1 LRRQQ
6 RNDSVILFWK
16 YRKERQTVKRILS
29 ALLALVLA
37 FGAVVTAAPKAEAVS
52 FSDVKP
58 GSWYYEDVMKL
69 AGYGFIN
76 GKGGGRFCPNDQ
88 MKRGEFIKLLA
99 VVSEYLPVTPLKGV
113 HWSELYW
120 NALNETGV
128 LEVVEADS
136 KGNQYAYPLIPLDAA
151 ELDKNINRYEMAYLI
166 NRSVYMVYYENQMQ
180 LKDSGDSFA
189 NHIGDYDTM
198 TPAYRSSV
206 EQVYSK
212 GILQG
217 YGGSSF
223 QGDNTLTRAE
233 AVTAVVRMIWK
244 DRRVAQ
250 DFAVEVDNSAQ
261 QPPTFESF
269 AFKYRNMSNAE
280 RRQALFGNPNKTYFT
295 SAKDADGYM
304 VSFQIPIWKLN
315 EKTGQKTSS
324 KAWITVHKLVEKEVR
339 AIFDEIYN
347 SPERFPINAVGGSRY
362 TDSMRH
368 SWGCAIDINPN
379 ENYYINYRTGQTVGS
394 FCWKNGSSPYCITPE
409 SSVVKAF
416 AKYGWGWGGQGWSTS
431 ADYMHFS
438 ILASGG

>member
-1 LRRQQ
+1 MIDR
-6 RNDSVILFWK
+6 
-16 YRKERQTVKRILS
+16 YRKERQILKRILS
-29 ALLALVLA
+29 ALLAFVLA
-37 FGAVVTAAPKAEAVS
+37 FGAVALAVPEAEAVS

-58 GSWYYEDVMKL
+58 GEWYYDDVMKL
-69 AGYGFIN
+69 AGFGFIN
-76 GKGGGRFCPNDQ
+76 GKGDGRFYPNDEI
-88 MKRGEFIKLLA
+88 KRGEFIKLLA
-99 VVSEYLPVTPLKGV
+99 VISEYLPVTPLKGV
-113 HWSELYW
+113 HWAENYW

-128 LEVVEADS
+128 LEVVEANSDRS
-136 KGNQYAYPLIPLDAA
+136 QYSYPLIPLSAA
-151 ELDKNINRYEMAYLI
+151 ELEKSISRYEMAYLI
-166 NRSVYMVYYENQMQ
+166 NRSIYMVYYENQMQ
-180 LKDSGDSFA
+180 LKSSSDSYA
-189 NHIGDYDTM
+189 NHISDYNTM
-198 TPAYRSSV
+198 TAEYRSSV

-217 YGGSSF
+217 YGGGGF
-223 QGDNTLTRAE
+223 QGDRKLTRAE
-233 AVTAVVRMIWK
+233 AVTALVRMIWK
-244 DRRVAQ
+244 DRRVPQ

-269 AFKYRNMSNAE
+269 AFRYRNMSNAD

-295 SAKDADGYM
+295 SARDATGYM
-304 VSFQIPIWKLN
+304 VDVQIPIWKLDRN
-315 EKTGQKTSS
+315 GQKYSAT
-324 KAWITVHKLVEKEVR
+324 ATITVHRLVEQEVR
-339 AIFDEIYN
+339 AIFNEIYN
-347 SPERFPINAVGGSRY
+347 SPERFPIKDIGGARY

-379 ENYYINYRTGQTVGS
+379 ENYYINYKTGQTVGS